1 MSAKISLS
9 IVVPFLNE
17 ELALPILRRRLEGL
31 AGLPEDRE
39 IVLVSDGSTDAGVAF
54 VERWAAEDPR
64 VKLIELA
71 RNFGHQPAIRAGLDA
86 ARGECVAVMDADLQ
100 DPPEE
105 LLRMYEELK
114 RGNLDV
120 VYSIRAGRE
129 GGLALR
135 LAYRIFYALF
145 RMLSDGPSTPDSGDF
160 CVLSRRAVDILRRFP
175 ERVQYLRGLRSWIG
189 LRSLGMPMHR
199 SLREAGSSHYSLGNL
214 VSLAL
219 NGIVSF
225 SAKPL
230 RLASL
235 LGVGLC
241 ATAMGLTGLYLF
253 LGLAYDI
260 HSKSPGFT
268 TIVILLLFLS
278 GAQFLMMGILGEYIR
293 QIFLE
298 VKGRPIYLV
307 ARTINLPNEHGHG

>member
-1 MSAKISLS
+1 MPVKVSLS

-17 ELALPILRRRLEGL
+17 ELALPVLRRRLESLEGM
-31 AGLPEDRE
+31 PEDHE
-39 IVLVSDGSTDAGVAF
+39 LVLVSDGSTDAGAAF
-54 VERWAAEDPR
+54 VERWAVEDR
-64 VKLIELA
+64 RIKLIELA

-86 ARGECVAVMDADLQ
+86 ASGECVAVMDADLQ

-105 LLRMYEELK
+105 LLRMYAELK
-114 RGNLDV
+114 RENLDI
-120 VYSIRAGRE
+120 VYSIRAARE
-129 GGLALR
+129 GGFALR
-135 LAYRIFYALF
+135 LAYRVFYALF
-145 RMLSDGPSTPDSGDF
+145 RALSDGPTSPDSGDF

-199 SLREAGSSHYSLGNL
+199 PRREAGTSRYSLGSL
-214 VSLAL
+214 VSLAV
-219 NGIVSF
+219 NGIVAF

-235 LGVGLC
+235 FGAGLC
-241 ATAMGLTGLYLF
+241 ATAMGLAGMYLF
-253 LGLAYDI
+253 LWIAYDI

-278 GAQFLMMGILGEYIR
+278 GMQFLMMGILGEYIR

-307 ARTINLPNEHGHG
+307 ARTVNLPADRG

>member
-1 MSAKISLS
+1 MSPKVSLS

-17 ELALPILRRRLEGL
+17 ELALPVLRARLQSL
-31 AGLPEDRE
+31 TGLPSDHELL
-39 IVLVSDGSTDAGVAF
+39 LVSDGSTDDGVAF
-54 VERWAAEDPR
+54 VERWASEDKR

-86 ARGECVAVMDADLQ
+86 ASGDCVAVMDADLQ

-105 LLRMYEELK
+105 LLRMHTELK
-114 RGNLDV
+114 RSGLDF
-120 VYSIRAGRE
+120 VYGIRAARD

-135 LAYRIFYALF
+135 LAYRAFYAIF
-145 RMLSDGPSTPDSGDF
+145 RALSDGPTAPDSGDF
-160 CVLSRRAVDILRRFP
+160 CVMSRRAVDILRRFP

-189 LRSLGMPMHR
+189 LRSLGVPMR
-199 SLREAGSSHYSLGNL
+199 RPVREAGESRYSFGAL
-214 VSLAL
+214 VSLAV

-235 LGVGLC
+235 FGAALC
-241 ATAMGLTGLYLF
+241 ATAMGLAALYLI
-253 LGLAYDI
+253 LWLAYDI

-278 GAQFLMMGILGEYIR
+278 GAQLLMIGILGEYVR

-307 ARTINLPNEHGHG
+307 DRTVNL

>member
-1 MSAKISLS
+1 MPPKISLS

-17 ELALPILRRRLEGL
+17 ELALPVLRARLESL
-31 AGLPEDRE
+31 KEMPEDHE
-39 IVLVSDGSTDAGVAF
+39 LLLISDGSTDGSVAF
-54 VERWAAEDPR
+54 VERWAGEDKR

-86 ARGECVAVMDADLQ
+86 ASGESVGVMDADLQ

-105 LLRMYEELK
+105 LLRMHAELLK
-114 RGNLDV
+114 GKLDF
-120 VYSIRAGRE
+120 VYGIRAERDGSPV
-129 GGLALR
+129 LR
-135 LAYRIFYALF
+135 LAYRAFYAVF
-145 RMLSDGPSTPDSGDF
+145 RALSDGPTAPDSGDF
-160 CVLSRRAVDILRRFP
+160 CVMSRRAVDILRRFS

-189 LRSLGMPMHR
+189 LRSLGVPMR
-199 SLREAGSSHYSLGNL
+199 RPAREAGTSRYSFGAL
-214 VSLAL
+214 VSLAV

-235 LGVGLC
+235 FGAGLC
-241 ATAMGLTGLYLF
+241 ATAMGLAALYLI
-253 LGLAYDI
+253 LWLAYDI

-278 GAQFLMMGILGEYIR
+278 GAQLLMIGILGEYVR

-298 VKGRPIYLV
+298 VKGRPIYLID
-307 ARTINLPNEHGHG
+307 RTVNL

>member
-1 MSAKISLS
+1 MPPKVALS

-17 ELALPILRRRLEGL
+17 EMALPILRSRLESLEGM
-31 AGLPEDRE
+31 PEDHE
-39 IVLVSDGSTDAGVAF
+39 VVLVSDGSTDAGVAF
-54 VERWAAEDPR
+54 VERWAAEDR
-64 VKLIELA
+64 RIKLIELA

-86 ARGECVAVMDADLQ
+86 ACGDCVAVMDADLQ

-105 LLRMYEELK
+105 LLRMYGELK
-114 RGNLDV
+114 RENLDI
-120 VYSIRAGRE
+120 VYSIRAARE
-129 GGLALR
+129 GGLILR
-135 LAYRIFYALF
+135 LAYRVFYALF
-145 RMLSDGPSTPDSGDF
+145 RVLSDGPSSPDSGDF

-189 LRSLGMPMHR
+189 LRSLGIPMHR
-199 SLREAGSSHYSLGNL
+199 PLREAGSSRYSLGNL
-214 VSLAL
+214 VSLAV
-219 NGIVSF
+219 NGIVAF

-241 ATAMGLTGLYLF
+241 ATAMGLAGMYLF
-253 LGLAYDI
+253 LWIAYDI

-278 GAQFLMMGILGEYIR
+278 GAQFLMMGILGEYVR

-307 ARTINLPNEHGHG
+307 ARTVNLPDAPVGG